1 MRANQPSPRS
11 RGKVAR
17 RTRGGLPV
25 SWSGRGPSSPWG
37 AILTS
42 EDRALD
48 ELIPFDLPSS
58 TVLGVLTL
66 VSLLLVVTSLLLIP
80 WSVARLPE
88 DYLTARQLKVGE
100 RLRAGGPRVIA
111 VFVGRNLLAS
121 VLVLAGVLML
131 FVPGQGLLT
140 IVVGVAVADFP
151 GRRRLVRALL
161 RRRLLA
167 RAVQKLRVKA
177 GVSPLRGLPPPTEPP
192 PG

>member
-1 MRANQPSPRS
+1 MP
-11 RGKVAR
+11 
-17 RTRGGLPV
+17 
-25 SWSGRGPSSPWG
+25 
-37 AILTS
+37 
-42 EDRALD
+42 
-48 ELIPFDLPSS
+48 IPFDMPS
-58 TVLGVLTL
+58 TTL
-66 VSLLLVVTSLLLIP
+66 VAGVTAVSVLLLVVSLLLIP
-80 WSVARLPE
+80 WAVARLPE
-88 DYLTARQLKVGE
+88 DYLTARKQRVAE

-140 IVVGVAVADFP
+140 IAVGVAVADFP

-167 RAVQKLRVKA
+167 RAVQEMRARA
-177 GVSPLRGLPPPTEPP
+177 GVPPLQGLLQSSEPP